1 MAHGRLFIGNR
12 RYSSWSLRGWLPVR
26 LAELDV
32 TVEVIRLAGGNTPA
46 IQAAA
51 PAGLVPFLEH
61 EGARI
66 WESLAIGEY
75 CAEFAPSLWP
85 DDRAARAAARSAAA
99 EMHAG
104 FAALRQSMSM
114 NLCRPDFAGR
124 GRTPG
129 CLADIARIETLW
141 SDLRGRF
148 GTGGDYLFGETFG
161 IADAMF
167 APVVAR
173 FLTYQPDLTRLSR
186 DYCDAVRNHPLVV
199 EWYADAQQEPDDWMV
214 AKYETLAD

>member
-1 MAHGRLFIGNR
+1 MAQGRLLIGNR

-26 LAELDV
+26 LAKLDV
-32 TVEVIRLAGGNTPA
+32 AVEVIPLAGGNTPA
-46 IQAAA
+46 IAAA
-51 PAGLVPFLEH
+51 TPAGLVPFLEH

-75 CAEFAPSLWP
+75 CAEFAPNLWP
-85 DDRAARAAARSAAA
+85 DDRAARAAARSAAC

-104 FAALRQSMSM
+104 FAALRQAMSM
-114 NLCRPDFAGR
+114 NLCRPDLAGR
-124 GRTPG
+124 GRTPA

-167 APVVAR
+167 APVAAR
-173 FLTYQPDLTRLSR
+173 FLTYKPELTTTTLA
-186 DYCDAVRNHPLVV
+186 YCDAVRNHPLVA
-199 EWYADAQQEPDDWMV
+199 EWYEDAQQEPAEWMV
-214 AKYETLAD
+214 AKYETPVG